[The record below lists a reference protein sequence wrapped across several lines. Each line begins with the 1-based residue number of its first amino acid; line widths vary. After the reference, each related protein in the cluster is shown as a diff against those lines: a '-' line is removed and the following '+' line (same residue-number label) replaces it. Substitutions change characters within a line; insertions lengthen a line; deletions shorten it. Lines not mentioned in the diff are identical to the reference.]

1 MSGVEWSGRAK
12 YASKSDSVRE
22 DGVFFGDREHSLSTT
37 FEYTHGRIRTSCK
50 FDTFGPLRFGVT
62 IVTFAKNIYKSQV
75 NFCRLGLL

>member
-37 FEYTHGRIRTSCK
+37 FEYTHGRIRTSGK
-50 FDTFGPLRFGVT
+50 FYTFGPLRFGVESERYT
-62 IVTFAKNIYKSQV
+62 SM
-75 NFCRLGLL
+75 